1 MRHVWYVSL
10 ASVGVQTGVNLWL
23 LRREF
28 GRKLDFPEVPA
39 AAPLATAPS

>member
-10 ASVGVQTGVNLWL
+10 ASVGVQTCVNLWL

-28 GRKLDFPEVPA
+28 DRKLGFPPLPAPA
-39 AAPLATAPS
+39 ALAAPS